1 MPSHGSQA
9 NGQSTADRLVVG
21 RPTPQAS
28 SALVCLMASAWQRIF
43 ELQCQTALGVILG
56 REYEVED
63 DAATDV
69 LPAYRY
75 ATGVLDICRHSSE
88 SMFGLLRAQMRGEHD
103 HVDALAEA
111 ALHDFALTSA
121 DAAQAARTTLLT
133 GIETVSDLAAAMAAG
148 RVNPDPV
155 SVASSED
162 GLEYPFLGAVL
173 PRFPTIFPMSV

>member
-9 NGQSTADRLVVG
+9 EGQPTADRLVAG

-28 SALVCLMASAWQRIF
+28 SALICLMASAWQRIF
-43 ELQCQTALGVILG
+43 ELQCQTALSVISG
-56 REYEVED
+56 RGYEVTG
-63 DAATDV
+63 DAAMDA

-111 ALHDFALTSA
+111 AVHDFALTSA

-133 GIETVSDLAAAMAAG
+133 GIETVSDLTASIAAG
-148 RVNPDPV
+148 PVNPDLA
-155 SVASSED
+155 SVPSSGD

-173 PRFPTIFPMSV
+173 PRFPTIFPMAV

>member
-1 MPSHGSQA
+1 MPSDGSQA
-9 NGQSTADRLVVG
+9 DAWPTADRLVAG

-28 SALVCLMASAWQRIF
+28 SALICLMASAWQRIF
-43 ELQCQTALGVILG
+43 ELQCETALGVISG
-56 REYEVED
+56 RGYEIAG
-63 DAATDV
+63 DAATDA

-88 SMFGLLRAQMRGEHD
+88 SMFGLLRAQVRGEHD

-155 SVASSED
+155 SVASSGD